1 MATLTT
7 QEKLQPALLDR
18 LIDDAADK
26 AVEPRE
32 ARLITG
38 RMLRAAVL
46 RDLAWLFNASQPSGN
61 ALIDPVLYPH
71 AYRSV
76 VNYGLPALSGT
87 TVSSL
92 NAGDLETRIRDAILS
107 FEPRIIPETLQIAA
121 ILSDNVLDHHNQ
133 IQIEIRGKLWAQPVP
148 LEILLRTAV
157 DLETNET
164 IVQDVNG

>member
-26 AVEPRE
+26 KVEARE

-38 RMLRAAVL
+38 RKLREAVL
-46 RDLAWLFNASQPSGN
+46 RDLAWLFNSVRPSEG
-61 ALIDPVLYPH
+61 IDPAQHPH

-76 VNYGLPALSGT
+76 LNFGLPALSGT
-87 TVSSL
+87 TASSL
-92 NAGDLETRIRDAILS
+92 GSGELEGRIQEAILA
-107 FEPRIIPETLQIAA
+107 FEPRIIPETLKVEAL
-121 ILSDNVLDHHNQ
+121 LSDNVLDHHNQ
-133 IQIEIRGKLWAQPVP
+133 IQVEIRGKLWAQPVP

-164 IVQDVNG
+164 VVQDVTA

>member
-18 LIDDAADK
+18 LVDDAADK
-26 AVEPRE
+26 SIEARD

-38 RMLRAAVL
+38 KKLRQAVL
-46 RDLAWLFNASQPSGN
+46 RDLAWLFNAVRQN
-61 ALIDPVLYPH
+61 DEIDPVQAPH

-76 VNYGLPALSGT
+76 LNYGLPALSGT
-87 TVSSL
+87 TASSISG
-92 NAGDLETRIRDAILS
+92 AELESRIRDAILY
-107 FEPRIIPETLQIAA
+107 FEPRIIPETLQVSA
-121 ILSDNVLDHHNQ
+121 LMSDSVLDHHNQ
-133 IQIEIRGKLWAQPVP
+133 IQVEIHGKLWAQPVP

-164 IVQDVNG
+164 IVQDVTG